1 MGMKEGDLIMIKKLN
16 RDAWIPGIFIRYA
29 RSHGSNIY
37 YDVLVD
43 GKIELV
49 HEEEMMT
56 MDTYNETR

>member
-1 MGMKEGDLIMIKKLN
+1 MIKKFN
-16 RDAWIPGIFIRYA
+16 RGTWIPGIFIRYA

>member
-1 MGMKEGDLIMIKKLN
+1 MKPGDLIMIKKFN
-16 RDAWIPGIFIRYA
+16 RGTWIPGIFIRYA

-37 YDVLVD
+37 YDVLVN

>member
-1 MGMKEGDLIMIKKLN
+1 MKPGDLIMIKKFN
-16 RDAWIPGIFIRYA
+16 WGPWIPGIFIRYA

-43 GKIELV
+43 GKIKLV